1 MLKLDFF
8 VLLVMIDA
16 IKFLQGRVEFGEKG
30 KRRNFGGT
38 EVLVLQYKS
47 ENYTDY
53 FSSGSNLK
61 LYRIGLYKEHGLNLT
76 NDTNLWPSKC

>member
-1 MLKLDFF
+1 M
-8 VLLVMIDA
+8 
-16 IKFLQGRVEFGEKG
+16 QGRVEFGEKG
-30 KRRNFGGT
+30 KRRNFGWT

-47 ENYTDY
+47 ESYI
-53 FSSGSNLK
+53 SSGSNLK